1 MLAACPKLGGIAC
14 ADSDSKGL
22 KKTGRDCSPL
32 HFGST
37 AICDKQSREDS
48 SPQVIDKVDEKW
60 WARKDSNLRPMD
72 YESTVVVS
80 KTLKTSVN
88 TAVLR
93 IPALRLLYLTGM
105 E

>member
-1 MLAACPKLGGIAC
+1 MTERCAHLAPENLVDAVSSIE
-14 ADSDSKGL
+14 
-22 KKTGRDCSPL
+22 GRL

-37 AICDKQSREDS
+37 ADNNEKTQGDESL
-48 SPQVIDKVDEKW
+48 QVIEMMDKKW